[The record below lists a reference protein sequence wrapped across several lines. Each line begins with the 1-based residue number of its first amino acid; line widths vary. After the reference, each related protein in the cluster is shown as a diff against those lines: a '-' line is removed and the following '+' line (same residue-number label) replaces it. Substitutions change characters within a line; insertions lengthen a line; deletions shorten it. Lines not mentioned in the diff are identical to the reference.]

1 MTIDTLCITRKLED
15 FYILKIV
22 CIFVTTYFN
31 TIMSSN
37 IFRSYELRNHPPI
50 STQYVSELPQKE
62 KMSVSSSGMQQQRR
76 KKLENKQKFVFDEK
90 DVVPPLRAAVKKS
103 SVQVIDT

>member
-1 MTIDTLCITRKLED
+1 
-15 FYILKIV
+15 
-22 CIFVTTYFN
+22 
-31 TIMSSN
+31 MSSN

-62 KMSVSSSGMQQQRR
+62 KMSVSSSGMQEQRR
-76 KKLENKQKFVFDEK
+76 KKLETKQKFVFDEK